1 MVYRAEG
8 SEASEK
14 RLEENSLNLQDQISV
29 CFAAR
34 KTHSTGLYKNEQSC
48 KFKNTDSFEK
58 AKHAPTDLTSQNSKA
73 RSRTVT
79 GLLFAA
85 ERASPRGPSHPHR
98 QLYRHARASENC
110 QNRL

>member
-1 MVYRAEG
+1 MLNG

-48 KFKNTDSFEK
+48 KFKNTD
-58 AKHAPTDLTSQNSKA
+58 LTSQNSKA
-73 RSRTVT
+73 CSRTVT